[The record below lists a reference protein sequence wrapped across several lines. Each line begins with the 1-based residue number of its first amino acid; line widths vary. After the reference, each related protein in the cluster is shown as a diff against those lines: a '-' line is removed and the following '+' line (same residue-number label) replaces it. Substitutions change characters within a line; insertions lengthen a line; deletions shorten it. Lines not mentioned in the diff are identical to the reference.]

1 MTVDA
6 KVPDTR
12 IGIATGLPGHVKV
25 MLRYLTKEPKHLRSM
40 LLSQY
45 TGVIPPYIEEVCIL
59 LPHMR
64 VFPVIE
70 CFLPIFEVLK
80 KEGIIQQDAE
90 LQDFKLLDRDY
101 LTISYGSFPATG
113 RKSPS
118 LSSRNARHAGRSLA
132 ARSFATSAS
141 SAGRHSMPP
150 RGRNPSIYE
159 HGTNI

>member
-101 LTISYGSFPATG
+101 LTISYV
-113 RKSPS
+113 
-118 LSSRNARHAGRSLA
+118 L
-132 ARSFATSAS
+132 
-141 SAGRHSMPP
+141 
-150 RGRNPSIYE
+150 
-159 HGTNI
+159 